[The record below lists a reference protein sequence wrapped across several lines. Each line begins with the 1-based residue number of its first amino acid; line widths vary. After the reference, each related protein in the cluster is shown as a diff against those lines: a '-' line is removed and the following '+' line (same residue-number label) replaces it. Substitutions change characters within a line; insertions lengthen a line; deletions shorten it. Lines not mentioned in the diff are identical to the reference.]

1 MDAPVHMG
9 KATILNPS
17 AIGNMHRPEPGLFAC
32 AAEPRCGTI
41 GDEADNR
48 SFVLFTRRCDRRRH
62 LSRSNTYLYT
72 GRNRP
77 QEHLPLGAVNVS
89 VGSNCEILPC
99 RSKKQRL
106 MRSAN
111 APRRR
116 QDRCDIAEVVGTQIL
131 SDRSGSSLWRLSP
144 SLTRWRWRFSLL
156 PAFAPGAR
164 VRSDQRG
171 FVSEQAHRR
180 IWILSRS
187 VSCEPS

>member
-1 MDAPVHMG
+1 MDGPSTWAKPLFSIRLRLAICIAPE
-9 KATILNPS
+9 S
-17 AIGNMHRPEPGLFAC
+17 GLFAC

-48 SFVLFTRRCDRRRH
+48 SFVPFTRRCDRRRH
-62 LSRSNTYLYT
+62 LSGSNTYLYA

-89 VGSNCEILPC
+89 VGSKCEILPC
-99 RSKKQRL
+99 RSKKQRS

-116 QDRCDIAEVVGTQIL
+116 QDRCDILLRWSVYPPQIL

-144 SLTRWRWRFSLL
+144 SLTRWWWRFSLL

-164 VRSDQRG
+164 VHLWCLTVADGTLLINQ
-171 FVSEQAHRR
+171 
-180 IWILSRS
+180 SRS
-187 VSCEPS
+187 A